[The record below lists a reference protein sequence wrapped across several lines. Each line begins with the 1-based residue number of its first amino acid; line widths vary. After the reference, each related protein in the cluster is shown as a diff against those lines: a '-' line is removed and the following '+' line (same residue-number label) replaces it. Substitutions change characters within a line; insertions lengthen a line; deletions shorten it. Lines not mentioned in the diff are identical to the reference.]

1 MYPYQRAFD
10 LCRQLRSLVDDTNYL
25 DLIRERITQIGN
37 TLGYVRMI
45 KNASL
50 KDNQSLLKF
59 IPNFLTE
66 FSFEELAE
74 DLLIGGETMEAMTMF
89 DRSV

>member
-1 MYPYQRAFD
+1 
-10 LCRQLRSLVDDTNYL
+10 
-25 DLIRERITQIGN
+25 
-37 TLGYVRMI
+37 MI

-50 KDNQSLLKF
+50 KDNQRLLKF
-59 IPNFLTE
+59 IPKFLTE